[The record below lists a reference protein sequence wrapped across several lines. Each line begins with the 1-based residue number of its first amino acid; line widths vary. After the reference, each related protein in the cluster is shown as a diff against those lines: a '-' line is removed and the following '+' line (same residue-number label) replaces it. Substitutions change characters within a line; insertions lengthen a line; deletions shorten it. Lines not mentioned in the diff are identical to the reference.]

1 MIIETDYLGEIEIDP
16 SNIIKFEHGIPGF
29 EEEKEFILLSIDEQS
44 AFHMLQSIKSH
55 TLAFV
60 VIDPVFV
67 TLEYS
72 FEIDESIAHSLEIK
86 EEKEVEIYSI
96 VSLKDTIANST
107 INIKAPIIINKRN
120 NKAKQ
125 VILDKEEYT
134 TRHPIGTERG
144 V

>member
-1 MIIETDYLGEIEIDP
+1 MIIETDYLGKIEIDP
-16 SNIIKFEHGIPGF
+16 CNIIKFEHGIPGF

-44 AFHMLQSIKSH
+44 AFQMLQSVNNH

-60 VIDPVFV
+60 VIDPAYII
-67 TLEYS
+67 LDYS
-72 FEIDESIAHSLEIK
+72 FNLEESIVHSLEIQ
-86 EEKEVEIYSI
+86 EEQEVAVYSI
-96 VSLKDTIANST
+96 VSLKDTIPNST
-107 INIKAPIIINKRN
+107 INLKAPIIINKTN

-134 TRHPIGTERG
+134 TRHRIGTERG